1 MQTCPLVVKYKPSI
15 QHLEKFLILKKYIYI
30 GKRCLLWAPMIP
42 KFYCPPNK
50 QVLSELYVNFGNLY
64 LEREIFW
71 FNFYG
76 AKIVDCGR
84 KCVT

>member
-15 QHLEKFLILKKYIYI
+15 QHFEIILNFLEEIYSVGTNDSKVLLPTLLKFVYK
-30 GKRCLLWAPMIP
+30 
-42 KFYCPPNK
+42 NK
-50 QVLSELYVNFGNLY
+50 AAIHNFGKLF
-64 LEREIFW
+64 LEHEIFW

-76 AKIVDCGR
+76 AKSVVDCER